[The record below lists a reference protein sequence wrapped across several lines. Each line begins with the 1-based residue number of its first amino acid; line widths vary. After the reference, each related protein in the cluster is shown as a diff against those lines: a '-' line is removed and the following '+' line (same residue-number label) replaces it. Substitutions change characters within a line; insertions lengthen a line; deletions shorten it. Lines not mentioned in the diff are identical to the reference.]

1 MGWGDGEG
9 QMERDMDVQRKGRDD
24 MMMGGMY
31 E

>member
-9 QMERDMDVQRKGRDD
+9 QMEREMDVRRKGRDD
-24 MMMGGMY
+24 VMMGGMC

>member
-9 QMERDMDVQRKGRDD
+9 QMERDMDVQRTGDD